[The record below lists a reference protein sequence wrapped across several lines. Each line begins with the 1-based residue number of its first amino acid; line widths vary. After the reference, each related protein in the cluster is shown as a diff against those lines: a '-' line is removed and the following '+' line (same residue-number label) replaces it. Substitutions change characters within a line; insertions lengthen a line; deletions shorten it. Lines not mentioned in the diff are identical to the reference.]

1 MQLKKGFDFI
11 VGRLLL
17 DLFWDDDWM
26 FVVFIEARKII
37 WYASNVL
44 CIGMLYTALFTTRY
58 SFFVYYIFTFMQ
70 LWGNLVS
77 EVALSLL
84 CSASSKYE
92 QECHLKNNF
101 VQLWGRRSQ
110 GSVIY
115 IRIYELLLGAI
126 AVASSYRHCDVSV

>member
-1 MQLKKGFDFI
+1 MKLEKVFDFI

-26 FVVFIEARKII
+26 FAVFTEARKII

-58 SFFVYYIFTFMQ
+58 IQLFLCVLFTFMQ

-92 QECHLKNNF
+92 QEWHLKNNF
-101 VQLWGRRSQ
+101 VQLWGRSQ